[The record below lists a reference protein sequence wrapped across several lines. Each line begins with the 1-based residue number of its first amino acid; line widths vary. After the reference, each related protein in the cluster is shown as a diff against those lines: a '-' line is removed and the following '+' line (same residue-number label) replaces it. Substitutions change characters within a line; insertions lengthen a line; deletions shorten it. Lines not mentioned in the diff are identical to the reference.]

1 MNRLYVFD
9 VRYVLGGEE
18 YKKSWLLAWPEE
30 GFQLR
35 KENNAEIK
43 QILSE
48 EHGKE
53 VKVIETDLEEF

>member
-1 MNRLYVFD
+1 M
-9 VRYVLGGEE
+9 GGEE
-18 YKKSWLLAWPEE
+18 YKKSWLLARPEE

-35 KENNAEIK
+35 KDNNVEVK